1 MRYSNYGSGS
11 VDLRIKKNSSM
22 IYARSYKASYD
33 MNFESLN
40 VTTITNMSANHYVEF
55 VIGSNMSVYEDDSY
69 MLGYLI
75 G

>member
-1 MRYSNYGSGS
+1 
-11 VDLRIKKNSSM
+11 M

>member
-1 MRYSNYGSGS
+1 MRYSNYGNGS
-11 VDLRIKKNSSM
+11 VDLRIKKNSSL

-40 VTTITNMSANHYVEF
+40 VTTITNMSAGHYVEF
-55 VIGSNMSVYEDDSY
+55 VIGANMSVYSDDSY
-69 MLGYLI
+69 MLGYLL